1 MPAMPPTEETV
12 DGRRLRRDRNR
23 ESVVQALLGLYR
35 EGNLTPSTD
44 EIAERAGISAR
55 SLFRYFDD
63 VDALVRTAVA
73 RQQEHLA
80 PLFALSARA
89 SQPLAERV
97 DRFVADRTRLL
108 DAMGPV
114 GQLARSIAPRQ
125 PQVSAELGRIRAV
138 LRSQVVDVFGP
149 ELALVSASEH
159 DAVLAALDVA
169 CSWEARHLLRQDQRL
184 GKAAA
189 ARVMALSI
197 HRLLGSTR

>member
-1 MPAMPPTEETV
+1 MTPTDEAV

-80 PLFALSARA
+80 PLFAVSARA
-89 SQPLAERV
+89 GQPLAERV

-125 PQVSAELGRIRAV
+125 PQVAAELGRIRAV

-149 ELALVSASEH
+149 ELAQVPADEH

-189 ARVMALSI
+189 ARVMSLSI

>member
-1 MPAMPPTEETV
+1 MTPTDEV
-12 DGRRLRRDRNR
+12 LDGRRLRRDRNR
-23 ESVVQALLGLYR
+23 EAVVEALLELYR
-35 EGNLTPSTD
+35 EGNLTPSAD

-73 RQQEHLA
+73 RQQEHLG
-80 PLFALSARA
+80 ALYEVSARPE
-89 SQPLAERV
+89 QPLGERV

-125 PQVSAELGRIRAV
+125 PQVAAELGRIRAV

-149 ELALVSASEH
+149 ELAQLPAAEH
-159 DAVLAALDVA
+159 DGVLAAIDVA

-197 HRLLGSTR
+197 HRLLGGL

>member
-1 MPAMPPTEETV
+1 MTTTDEAL

-23 ESVVQALLGLYR
+23 DAVVEALLELYR

-80 PLFALSARA
+80 PLYALSAHPD
-89 SQPLAERV
+89 QPFDERV
-97 DRFVADRTRLL
+97 ERFVADRTRLL

-125 PQVSAELGRIRAV
+125 PHVAAELGRIRAV
-138 LRSQVVDVFGP
+138 LRGQLVEVFGA
-149 ELALVSASEH
+149 ELAHVRAIDH
-159 DAVLAALDVA
+159 DALLAALDVA
-169 CSWEARHLLRQDQRL
+169 CSWEARHLLRHDQRL
-184 GKAAA
+184 GKAVA
-189 ARVMALSI
+189 ARVMAVSI
-197 HRLLGSTR
+197 HRLLAGID

>member
-1 MPAMPPTEETV
+1 MDETV
-12 DGRRLRRDRNR
+12 DGRRQRRDRNR
-23 ESVVQALLGLYR
+23 EAVVQALLGLYR

-63 VDALVRTAVA
+63 VDALVRTAVE

-80 PLFALSARA
+80 SLYAVSARVD
-89 SQPLAERV
+89 QPLADRV
-97 DRFVADRTRLL
+97 EQFVADRTRLL

-125 PQVSAELGRIRAV
+125 PRVGAELGRIRAV
-138 LRSQVVDVFGP
+138 LRGQIVDVFGP
-149 ELALVSASEH
+149 ELAALATDERE
-159 DAVLAALDVA
+159 AVLAALDVA

-197 HRLLGSTR
+197 HRLLAGER

>member
-1 MPAMPPTEETV
+1 MPSTDDEL

-23 ESVVQALLGLYR
+23 EAVVQALLGLYR
-35 EGNLTPSTD
+35 AGNLTPSTD

-73 RQQEHLA
+73 HQQEHLK
-80 PLFALSARA
+80 PLYEVSARPD
-89 SQPLAERV
+89 QPLAERV
-97 DRFVADRTRLL
+97 ERFVADRTRLL

-125 PQVSAELGRIRAV
+125 PQVAAELGRIRAV
-138 LRSQVVDVFGP
+138 LRGQVVEVFGP
-149 ELALVSASEH
+149 ELASVPPAEH
-159 DAVLAALDVA
+159 DAVLSALDVT

-197 HRLLGSTR
+197 HRLLEGAR

>member
-1 MPAMPPTEETV
+1 MTDTDAVP

-23 ESVVQALLGLYR
+23 EAVVQALLGLYR

-80 PLFALSARA
+80 SLYGLSARPE
-89 SQPLAERV
+89 QPLEERV
-97 DRFVADRTRLL
+97 ERFVADRTRLL

-114 GQLARSIAPRQ
+114 GQLARSLAPRQ
-125 PQVSAELGRIRAV
+125 PQVAAELGRIRAV

-149 ELALVSASEH
+149 ELAVVPAAEH
-159 DAVLAALDVA
+159 DGVLAALDVA

-197 HRLLGSTR
+197 RRLLGVAG

>member
-1 MPAMPPTEETV
+1 MTDPNAAL

-23 ESVVQALLGLYR
+23 EAVVQALLGLYR

-80 PLFALSARA
+80 PLFAVSAHAR
-89 SQPLAERV
+89 QPLAERV

-125 PQVSAELGRIRAV
+125 TQVAAELGRIRAV

-149 ELALVSASEH
+149 ELALVPADVH

-197 HRLLGSTR
+197 HRLLGSPR

>member
-1 MPAMPPTEETV
+1 MATPDEAL

-23 ESVVQALLGLYR
+23 EAVVQALLELYR

-80 PLFALSARA
+80 PLFEMSAR
-89 SQPLAERV
+89 STQPLPERV

-125 PQVSAELGRIRAV
+125 PQVAVELGRIRAV

-149 ELALVSASEH
+149 ELARVPVADH
-159 DAVLAALDVA
+159 DGVLAALDVA

-197 HRLLGSTR
+197 HRLLGADR